1 MMRVLLVALALG
13 ACGNNTAPPAPDAQL
28 EGFDK
33 PDLVC
38 PGDPACASA
47 GDGVLKVGA
56 AKADWTPTNFETYT
70 DENNDRS
77 WETTEPYM
85 DLNGNGKF
93 DGVWLFGGGRAAET
107 VTTHVEARA
116 MAFVQGDMTFVIV
129 YNDCIGLLAGDMDNI
144 RNDPRLAGLGI
155 DHIIIGSTHAHDAPD
170 VVGLWGPQPAVTGRE
185 QFIIDAL
192 YEADVT
198 AITQAVQSAVPAQM
212 TIAKTL
218 LLNDPSNPLGKTDNW
233 NKDIRDPVIFD
244 PTLTVAKF
252 TATSDGTIIGTLVNW
267 ADHPEVA
274 HFDDSV
280 PAGVNAHY
288 PHWIR
293 EGIETGVTH
302 AQSIYAPQDLAG
314 IGGVTV
320 FVQGALGGQI
330 GSIRG
335 APIPGP
341 DGTPITGT
349 NNAKDI
355 ALGTN
360 VAAKALTILQTD
372 GEVVTNL
379 PLSLVTAKYNARID
393 NTLFHVA
400 FLVHLLGPHDL
411 VGYNPD
417 EPIDDC
423 NPGIAGTPIDCVATN
438 VPWIPLRATYL
449 QIGPLGIVTAPGEL
463 HPELWVGG
471 YDGSWSWGWPLLDHA
486 GTCADAGKADCN
498 DQVACNPGVQCVP
511 TPNLPMFDQAPQPPY
526 MRDLVLA
533 HDGVKYPV
541 LAGLAEDYIGYIV
554 PEYNY
559 ALDQANPY
567 INEADGDHYEEV
579 YSLGP
584 SVERHAIHPIL
595 QLLQYRP

>member
-1 MMRVLLVALALG
+1 MMRLALAVLLVG
-13 ACGNNTAPPAPDAQL
+13 GVACGGNQPTADAQL

-38 PGDPACASA
+38 PKDPGCASA

-56 AKADWTPTNFETYT
+56 AKRTWTPVDFETYT
-70 DENNDRS
+70 DENMDRQ
-77 WETTEPYM
+77 WQTTEPYT
-85 DLNGNGKF
+85 DKNGNHKF
-93 DGVWLFGGGRAAET
+93 DGVWLFGGGRAAEEVAT
-107 VTTHVEARA
+107 DVEARA
-116 MAFVQGDMTFVIV
+116 MAFVEGDMTFVIV
-129 YNDCIGLLAGDMDNI
+129 YNDCIGMLAGDMDAV
-144 RNDPRLAGLGI
+144 RNDPRIMALNV
-155 DHIIIGSTHAHDAPD
+155 DHILIGSTHAHDAPD
-170 VVGLWGPQPAVTGRE
+170 VVGLWGPQVAATGRE
-185 QFIIDAL
+185 QFVIDAL
-192 YEADVT
+192 HEADVA
-198 AITQAVQSAVPAQM
+198 AITEAVQNAVPAEM
-212 TIAKTL
+212 TIAATK
-218 LLNDPSNPLGKTDNW
+218 LLNTPGDANSKTDQW

-252 TATSDGTIIGTLVNW
+252 TRQADGAIIGTLVNW

-280 PAGVNAHY
+280 PAAINAHY
-288 PHWIR
+288 PHWLR
-293 EGIETGVTH
+293 QGIENGVH
-302 AQSIYAPQDLAG
+302 ASESIFAPQDLPGLGG
-314 IGGVTV
+314 ITV

-330 GSIRG
+330 GSIRN
-335 APIPGP
+335 APVPGP
-341 DGTPITGT
+341 TGTPIPES

-360 VAAKALTILQTD
+360 IAAKALTTLAGE
-372 GEVVTNL
+372 GEVVTSL
-379 PLSLVTAKYNARID
+379 PLSFVSAKFNARID

-400 FLVHLLGPHDL
+400 FLVNILGPHDL

-417 EPIDDC
+417 LPIDET
-423 NPGIAGTPIDCVATN
+423 NSPWLPI
-438 VPWIPLRATYL
+438 RSTYV

-486 GTCADAGKADCN
+486 GHCADTNMDCN
-498 DQVACNPGVQCVP
+498 DQVSCTSGVQCIP
-511 TPNLPMFDQAPQPPY
+511 TENLPNFDEAPKPPF

-554 PEYNY
+554 PAYNY
-559 ALDQANPY
+559 ALDPANPY
-567 INEADGDHYEEV
+567 INEAKGDHYEEV

-584 SVERHAIHPIL
+584 LVEQHAVHPIL